1 MDTPQEPTFD
11 QDLSVIVAQLPAPIR
26 AFFVSGKVEIVA
38 KELMQKHQLH
48 IDQASIVEREII
60 LLLLGLKTP
69 AEFMQALAEEAKLSE
84 QVIGGIVQEVNE
96 RIFVPLRAEEM
107 KAGQSVRPA
116 MPAER
121 LQPVPQ
127 PVPAHFAP
135 LPPRFLRSE
144 ATIKNQVESRNSELP
159 PKAAMPRA
167 VQSGGTLGD
176 VVRSV
181 LPAQKTPDN
190 LNLLEN
196 HEEPSIR
203 FAAAPAPQAP
213 RAVPPP
219 NLPGTMPPHDIW
231 AQPPIVAPKRG
242 PVVPPLQRKAPA
254 PDPLTAYSADPY
266 REPVDEN

>member
-1 MDTPQEPTFD
+1 M
-11 QDLSVIVAQLPAPIR
+11 IVAQLPAPIR

-121 LQPVPQ
+121 PQPVPQ
-127 PVPAHFAP
+127 VAPAHIAP
-135 LPPRFLRSE
+135 
-144 ATIKNQVESRNSELP
+144 LP

-219 NLPGTMPPHDIW
+219 NLPGTMPPRDIW

-242 PVVPPLQRKAPA
+242 PVVPPLERKPIT
-254 PDPLTAYSADPY
+254 PNPLTAYSSDPY
-266 REPVDEN
+266 REPVDEPLDEM